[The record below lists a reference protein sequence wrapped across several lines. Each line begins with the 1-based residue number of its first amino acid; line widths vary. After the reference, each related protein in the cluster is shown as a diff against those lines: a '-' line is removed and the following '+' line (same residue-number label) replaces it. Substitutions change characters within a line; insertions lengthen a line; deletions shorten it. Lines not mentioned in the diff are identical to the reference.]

1 MSGRGYNGEDDI
13 GTNNNYYLYIG
24 YWFRTMS
31 SLEFNNRIIA
41 DIIGIS
47 SNGNPQFNWAQHLGG
62 VQFIELCCLL
72 LICRGWDI
80 ISDSGVN
87 NSYYLYIGVWY
98 RLVSPSL
105 KWSDGNIYIA
115 HVHNDG
121 STGDQLVSMT
131 DGGVQDFHYL
141 FFFVYERF
149 FHDTIKESLITF
161 SYIVFFC
168 CWEVR
173 KMAKICICN
182 RWFWGKRN

>member
-72 LICRGWDI
+72 LICRGEIDKENL
-80 ISDSGVN
+80 GTN
-87 NSYYLYIGVWY
+87 KNYYLYNDKVY
-98 RLVSPSL
+98 RNISSIAV
-105 KWSDGNIYIA
+105 WSDASASTSFVN
-115 HVHNDG
+115 NDG
-121 STGDQLVSMT
+121 SIKGNNVNIA
-131 DGGVQDFHYL
+131 GGVHIFRIML
-141 FFFVYERF
+141 FV
-149 FHDTIKESLITF
+149 
-161 SYIVFFC
+161 
-168 CWEVR
+168 
-173 KMAKICICN
+173 
-182 RWFWGKRN
+182 